1 MDIDL
6 VLQFLKITTATVLAQ
21 AKRIWNAPDASI
33 LSHTRGSNTYNARL
47 LGVSLMNSLTPD
59 FAAIL
64 HSRIDPLY
72 CSNGPLLLHTMCQ
85 HIHHNHLTFI
95 KTIKNKNSTI
105 PVFQQSVL
113 KWQRDYLENQLP
125 LTPSSLALK
134 ANQECQILTHAGQW
148 VETID
153 PSIIAMLA
161 LLHHNKTKTG
171 EIFQNLA
178 ANFSQITHRQKEVTR
193 SLRQP
198 NHSGSSSQTPEWLME
213 APSDPEQLKLF
224 DGRYWHYCSKCG
236 KNGR

>member
-1 MDIDL
+1 
-6 VLQFLKITTATVLAQ
+6 
-21 AKRIWNAPDASI
+21 
-33 LSHTRGSNTYNARL
+33 
-47 LGVSLMNSLTPD
+47 
-59 FAAIL
+59 
-64 HSRIDPLY
+64 
-72 CSNGPLLLHTMCQ
+72 
-85 HIHHNHLTFI
+85 
-95 KTIKNKNSTI
+95 
-105 PVFQQSVL
+105 VFQQSVL